1 MSTLSKH
8 CCTKCNYSTTSI
20 KNFQRH
26 LNSVK
31 HKKLNNDI
39 LHLLENL
46 IGVNKSFQEN
56 VTKSHILMQEIY
68 GKLVMSHNNFVN
80 VLSNNNNV
88 LLENVTSIVKTHK
101 SNAGDNV

>member
-1 MSTLSKH
+1 M
-8 CCTKCNYSTTSI
+8 
-20 KNFQRH
+20 
-26 LNSVK
+26 
-31 HKKLNNDI
+31 
-39 LHLLENL
+39 
-46 IGVNKSFQEN
+46 QEN
-56 VTKSHILMQEIY
+56 Y

>member
-8 CCTKCNYSTTSI
+8 CCTKCNYSTTSN

-31 HKKLNNDI
+31 HS

-46 IGVNKSFQEN
+46 IVSNKSFQEN
-56 VTKSHILMQEIY
+56 VTKSHILMQENY

-80 VLSNNNNV
+80 ALSNNNNV
-88 LLENVTSIVKTHK
+88 LLENVTSIVK
-101 SNAGDNV
+101 NV